1 MAILYDTYF
10 VVALA
15 FVLFMGLL
23 YRYRVQDL
31 MFRALDQRAER
42 IRAELDDAKR
52 LREDAQTL
60 LASYERK
67 QKEVEGLAADI
78 VARAKEDA
86 QIAAEQAKKDL
97 EVSLERRLKA
107 ANDQIASAEAAAIRE
122 VKDKAVT
129 VAVAAAA
136 DVIAKSMDAEAANA
150 RIDAAIDEVG
160 RRLH

>member
-15 FVLFMGLL
+15 FVLFVGLL
-23 YRYRVQDL
+23 YRYRVQDIL
-31 MFRALDQRAER
+31 FRALDERAER
-42 IRAELDDAKR
+42 IRRELDDAKR
-52 LREDAQTL
+52 LREEAQTL

-86 QIAAEQAKKDL
+86 KISAEQAKKDL
-97 EVSLERRLKA
+97 AASLDRRMKA
-107 ANDQIASAEAAAIRE
+107 AEDQIASAEAAAIRE

-129 VAVAAAA
+129 VAIEAAA
-136 DVIAKSMDAEAANA
+136 DVVAKSMNAEAANA

>member
-1 MAILYDTYF
+1 MDILYDTYF

-15 FVLFMGLL
+15 FVLFVGLL

-31 MFRALDQRAER
+31 LFRALDDRADR
-42 IRAELDDAKR
+42 IRRELEDAKR

-67 QKEVEGLAADI
+67 QKEVEGHAADI

-86 QIAAEQAKKDL
+86 KLAAEQAKKDL
-97 EVSLERRLKA
+97 AVSIERRMKA
-107 ANDQIASAEAAAIRE
+107 AEDQIASAESAAIRE
-122 VKDKAVT
+122 VKDKAVSI
-129 VAVAAAA
+129 AVAAAA
-136 DVIAKSMDAEAANA
+136 EVIAKSMNAEAANA

-160 RRLH
+160 ARLH